1 MARSTPSVASRR
13 RRKKILKQ
21 AKGYVG
27 GRRRLLRTATEALHR
42 AWAYAYRDRK
52 VRKREFRG
60 LWIAR
65 ISAAAKQNE
74 ISYSRLVDALAKAG
88 VELNRKM
95 LSEIA
100 IHHPEDFSRMVEQ
113 IRPGRQTH
121 PKDEG

>member
-1 MARSTPSVASRR
+1 MARSRPSVASRR

-52 VRKREFRG
+52 ARKREFRG
-60 LWIAR
+60 LWIMR

-100 IHHPEDFSRMVEQ
+100 IHHPEDFSRLVEQ
-113 IRPGRQTH
+113 VRPGR
-121 PKDEG
+121 